1 MNIKEIIRNCCI
13 SIIIF
18 FLTFILCLILHSIE
32 LSQSLVDMLFV
43 LAVFLISLLTDGY
56 VYGIIASLCAV
67 LVCNFVFV
75 YPYYRI
81 NFVILENC
89 ISAIVTLVVA
99 ITTCTLTIQIK
110 LKEKLKLES
119 EKEKMK
125 ANLLRA
131 VSHDL
136 RTPLTTIYGSSLAL
150 IENYD
155 ELNKEQKISLLKE
168 VRDDS
173 ENLIKMVENLLSITR
188 INADNVSV
196 CKMPIVLE
204 ELIDTTLVQFNKAHP
219 TQKVDVVIPNEFV
232 SIPMDAILIKQVLIN
247 LLENAVIH
255 AQGMTKLIL
264 KVTLQKENVL
274 FEVIDNGSGIEE
286 DRLAELFTGY
296 LGSNHMIAD
305 ANHHNMGI
313 GLSVCATI
321 IKAHGSTIHVQSSKH
336 GTTFSFLLAREIIK
350 NGK

>member
-1 MNIKEIIRNCCI
+1 MNLKKTIRNSII
-13 SIIIF
+13 SMIIF
-18 FLTFILCLILHSIE
+18 FLTFILCMILHGMG

-43 LAVFLISLLTDGY
+43 LAVFLISLMTDGY

-75 YPYYRI
+75 YPYYKI
-81 NFVILENC
+81 NFVILENL
-89 ISAIVTLVVA
+89 ISGIVTLIVA

-110 LKEKLKLES
+110 LKEKMKLES

-136 RTPLTTIYGSSLAL
+136 RTPLTTIYASSLAV

-155 ELNKEQKISLLKE
+155 ELSKEQKISLLKE
-168 VRDDS
+168 VKDDS
-173 ENLIKMVENLLSITR
+173 ENMIRMVENLLSITR
-188 INADNVSV
+188 IHDDMVKV
-196 CKMPIVLE
+196 RKIPTVLE
-204 ELIDTTLVQFNKAHP
+204 ELIDTTLVKFNKVYP
-219 TQKVDVVIPNEFV
+219 TQKVEVMIPDEFV
-232 SIPMDAILIKQVLIN
+232 SIPMDAMLIRQVLIN

-255 AQGMTKLIL
+255 AHGMTKLIL
-264 KVTLQKENVL
+264 KVSLKNNHAV
-274 FEVIDNGSGIEE
+274 FEVIDNGKGIEKE
-286 DRLAELFTGY
+286 KLAELFTGY
-296 LGSNHMIAD
+296 LGSNHMMAD

-321 IKAHGSTIHVQSSKH
+321 IKAHGSTIYVQSDRQ
-336 GTTFSFLLAREIIK
+336 GTIFSFELAREVEEIVE
-350 NGK
+350 